1 MTWALDDIAW
11 EKFDLSQVTPQL
23 LALAKAAS
31 LVEANS
37 RDYARYL
44 CEVFSDD
51 AEFQQA
57 ARDWA
62 EEEVQHG
69 MALRR
74 WAELADPTFDYEKS
88 FQTFVA
94 GYTLPKNVQASVR
107 GSRSGELIARCVVE
121 IGTSSYY
128 TALKQQA
135 GEPVFKEIC
144 GKIAAD
150 EFRHYKLFYTHLRR
164 YAEQEKL
171 GLFARVRV
179 ALGRIAESEDD
190 ELAYAFYA
198 AHYAGTDVAYDH
210 KTFKNRY
217 LALAYPIYRRE
228 NVEKMIVMVWK
239 AIGFKPMERLTRII
253 GKLAWNFISWRAKA
267 YAPFAV

>member
-11 EKFDLSQVTPQL
+11 EKFDPRQVTPQL

-51 AEFQQA
+51 PEFQQA

-69 MALRR
+69 MALKR
-74 WAELADPTFDYEKS
+74 WAELADPAFDYKKS
-88 FQTFVA
+88 FDAFVT
-94 GYTLPKNVQASVR
+94 GYTLPKNVQTSVR

-135 GEPVFKEIC
+135 GEPVFQEIC

-150 EFRHYKLFYTHLRR
+150 EFRHYKLFYTYLRR
-164 YAEQEKL
+164 YAVEEKL
-171 GLFARVRV
+171 SLFARLRV
-179 ALGRIAESEDD
+179 AIGRIAESEDD

-198 AHYAGTDVAYDH
+198 AHYAGTEIAYDH
-210 KTFKNRY
+210 KVFKNHY

-239 AIGFKPMERLTRII
+239 AIGLKPMDRVTRLVSAV
-253 GKLAWNFISWRAKA
+253 AWHFMSWRAKA